1 MALPYRAIATTTSGS
16 WNFVMALFKRLT
28 SWIVASNQI
37 SIKGLPDLGWR
48 LLVAYL
54 MAIATIL
61 GTSATTLYL
70 FFERNLNEQL
80 NHQLLTLAQA
90 AIPSLE
96 MVKIEGRQSL
106 DKDLPWQHL
115 FSDREQ
121 GLEWFDSDGKL
132 VTKEGVTVPNTSSID
147 VFLSSRS
154 NRDIPIFEQEQQ
166 IRSVTIAVYAKEA
179 NKNVLRLEGY
189 IRASETT
196 RYYSTILA
204 RLHLKLW
211 IAGVIALLLIS
222 LSSIY
227 LTQQALVPTKNTL
240 ERLKQLTAEA
250 SLELRNPLA
259 RISVASDVMLS
270 HAEQFQASD
279 TRKLEMIS
287 TAAKQMKRLLEELL
301 FLVRTN
307 IGVLAHEME
316 RSPLSLTQLLQEL
329 AEHFDPVAQIKGIVL
344 RAELKTEITVKGDVN
359 QLNRLFSNL
368 IGNAIKYTE
377 PGGKVTVSGEY
388 LRGWACVSVEDT
400 GYGIAPEALP
410 FVFQRFWRSK
420 DPKARQQEGLGLGLA
435 ISMAIAQQHGGKIT
449 VESQLGVGSCFR
461 VHLPLN

>member
-1 MALPYRAIATTTSGS
+1 M
-16 WNFVMALFKRLT
+16 
-28 SWIVASNQI
+28 
-37 SIKGLPDLGWR
+37 
-48 LLVAYL
+48 
-54 MAIATIL
+54 
-61 GTSATTLYL
+61 
-70 FFERNLNEQL
+70 
-80 NHQLLTLAQA
+80 
-90 AIPSLE
+90 
-96 MVKIEGRQSL
+96 
-106 DKDLPWQHL
+106 
-115 FSDREQ
+115 
-121 GLEWFDSDGKL
+121 
-132 VTKEGVTVPNTSSID
+132 
-147 VFLSSRS
+147 SSRS

-301 FLVRTN
+301 
-307 IGVLAHEME
+307 
-316 RSPLSLTQLLQEL
+316 S
-329 AEHFDPVAQIKGIVL
+329 
-344 RAELKTEITVKGDVN
+344 
-359 QLNRLFSNL
+359 
-368 IGNAIKYTE
+368 
-377 PGGKVTVSGEY
+377 
-388 LRGWACVSVEDT
+388 
-400 GYGIAPEALP
+400 
-410 FVFQRFWRSK
+410 
-420 DPKARQQEGLGLGLA
+420 
-435 ISMAIAQQHGGKIT
+435 
-449 VESQLGVGSCFR
+449 
-461 VHLPLN
+461 

>member
-1 MALPYRAIATTTSGS
+1 MAL
-16 WNFVMALFKRLT
+16 LKRLT

-37 SIKGLPDLGWR
+37 SNKGFPYLGWR
-48 LLVAYL
+48 LLIAYL
-54 MAIATIL
+54 IAIVAIL
-61 GTSATTLYL
+61 GTLATSLYL
-70 FFERNLNEQL
+70 FFERNFNERL

-96 MVKIEGRQSL
+96 MVKIKGRQNL
-106 DKDLPWQHL
+106 DKDLPWRHL

-121 GLEWFDSDGKL
+121 GLEWFDSNGKL
-132 VTKEGVTVPNTSSID
+132 LTKEGTTIPKISSID
-147 VFLSSRS
+147 VFLSSHS
-154 NRDIPIFEQEQQ
+154 NRDIPIFEQHKQT
-166 IRSVTIAVYAKEA
+166 RSVTIAVYAQEE

-189 IRASETT
+189 IRASESTQH
-196 RYYSTILA
+196 YSTMLKQL
-204 RLHLKLW
+204 RLRLS
-211 IAGVIALLLIS
+211 IAAIIALFLIG
-222 LSSIY
+222 LSGIY
-227 LTQQALVPTKNTL
+227 LTRQVLIPTKNTL

-259 RISVASDVMLS
+259 RISVASDVMLA

-279 TRKLEMIS
+279 ARKLEMIS
-287 TAAKQMKRLLEELL
+287 TATKQMKRLLEELL

-316 RSPLSLTQLLQEL
+316 RSPLSLTNLLQEL
-329 AEHFDPVAQIKGIVL
+329 AEHFDPIAQIKGIVL
-344 RAELKTEITVKGDVN
+344 RAELKTEITIKGDAN
-359 QLNRLFSNL
+359 QLSRLFSNL
-368 IGNAIKYTE
+368 IGNAIKYTDT
-377 PGGKVTVSGEY
+377 GGKVTVSGEC
-388 LRGWACVSVEDT
+388 LRGWACVSIEDT

-435 ISMAIAQQHGGKIT
+435 IVQAIAQQHGGKVT

-461 VHLPLN
+461 VHIPLG